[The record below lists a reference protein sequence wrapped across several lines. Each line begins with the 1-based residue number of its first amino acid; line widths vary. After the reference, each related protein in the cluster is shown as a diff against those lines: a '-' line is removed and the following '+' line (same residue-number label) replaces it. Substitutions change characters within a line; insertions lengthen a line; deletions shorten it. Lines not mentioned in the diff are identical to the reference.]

1 MRICVDLNVWV
12 SDQLAFAG
20 GRSDTSASQV
30 VNAVNARRFG
40 SLPLQ
45 LVMSMQML
53 DNLRVVLVE
62 RVKAGE
68 DSAVA
73 FIDAIEATIRTGPDR
88 LDPYLI
94 MGGAAKFALS
104 DREDREVLATAFAG
118 EAELLVTSNLKHFR
132 TDKCEVVETTT
143 VKTRK
148 GPRQLHAQIHTSG
161 DRWLIVADPI
171 NVADWI
177 RRGIGVD
184 PSTLRNIY
192 TPSKKHGI

>member
-1 MRICVDLNVWV
+1 
-12 SDQLAFAG
+12 
-20 GRSDTSASQV
+20 
-30 VNAVNARRFG
+30 
-40 SLPLQ
+40 
-45 LVMSMQML
+45 
-53 DNLRVVLVE
+53 
-62 RVKAGE
+62 
-68 DSAVA
+68 
-73 FIDAIEATIRTGPDR
+73 
-88 LDPYLI
+88 

-171 NVADWI
+171 DVADWI

-184 PSTLRNIY
+184 PSMLRNIY
-192 TPSKKHGI
+192 TPPKKRGI

>member
-12 SDQLAFAG
+12 SDQLALAG
-20 GRSDTSASQV
+20 GRSDSPSSQV
-30 VNAVNARRFG
+30 INAVNARRFG

-53 DNLRVVLVE
+53 DNLRMVLVE

-68 DSAVA
+68 DRAVA
-73 FIDAIEATIRTGPDR
+73 YIDAIEATIRTGPDR

-94 MGGAAKFALS
+94 MAGAAKFALS

-118 EAELLVTSNLKHFR
+118 EAELLVTSNLRHFR

-143 VKTRK
+143 AKTAK
-148 GPRQLHAQIHTSG
+148 GPRPLHAQIHASG
-161 DRWLIVADPI
+161 DRRLIVADPI
-171 NVADWI
+171 DVADWI
-177 RRGIGVD
+177 RRGIRVD
-184 PSTLRNIY
+184 PPMLRNIH
-192 TPSKKHGI
+192 TSSKKQGS

>member
-1 MRICVDLNVWV
+1 M
-12 SDQLAFAG
+12 AFAA

-30 VNAVNARRFG
+30 INAVNARRFG
-40 SLPLQ
+40 SLPFQ
-45 LVMSMQML
+45 LIMSMQML
-53 DNLRVVLVE
+53 DNLRIVLVE

-68 DSAVA
+68 DGAVA

-118 EAELLVTSNLKHFR
+118 EAELLVTSNLRHFR
-132 TDKCEVVETTT
+132 TDKCEMVETTT
-143 VKTRK
+143 VKARK
-148 GPRQLHAQIHTSG
+148 GPRQLHAQIHTIG

-177 RRGIGVD
+177 RRGISVD
-184 PSTLRNIY
+184 PTTLRNIY

>member
-20 GRSDTSASQV
+20 GRSDSSASQV
-30 VNAVNARRFG
+30 INAVNARRFG

-53 DNLRVVLVE
+53 DNLRIVLVE

-68 DSAVA
+68 DRAVA

-104 DREDREVLATAFAG
+104 DREVLATAFAG

-143 VKTRK
+143 VKTGK

-171 NVADWI
+171 DVADWI

-184 PSTLRNIY
+184 PSKLRNIY
-192 TPSKKHGI
+192 TSSKKHGI

>member
-30 VNAVNARRFG
+30 INAVNARRFG

-53 DNLRVVLVE
+53 DNLRIVLIE
-62 RVKAGE
+62 R
-68 DSAVA
+68 A

-171 NVADWI
+171 DVADWI

-184 PSTLRNIY
+184 PSMLRNIY
-192 TPSKKHGI
+192 TPPKKRGI